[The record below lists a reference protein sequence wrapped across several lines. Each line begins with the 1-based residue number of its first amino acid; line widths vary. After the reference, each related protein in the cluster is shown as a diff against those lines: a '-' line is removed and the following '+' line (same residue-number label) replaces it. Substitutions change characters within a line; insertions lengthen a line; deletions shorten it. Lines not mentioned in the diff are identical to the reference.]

1 MNNEIIPLG
10 PTEAITNGTISR
22 KALVVTAETDLVIT
36 DLVFG
41 YPASPANAGAVDAF
55 TLLATRSLFNV
66 KSMTF
71 TGTATVIYNT

>member
-1 MNNEIIPLG
+1 
-10 PTEAITNGTISR
+10 
-22 KALVVTAETDLVIT
+22 LVIT